1 MSENKS
7 LNNISNMLKD
17 PKQRSIVAILGIIGV
32 IAIGFGFWNSSK
44 TKTQKA
50 SQESAG
56 AYVAKAPNMEVVP
69 GSSSNLEYNAWY
81 S

>member
-32 IAIGFGFWNSSK
+32 IAIGFGFWNSNK
-44 TKTQKA
+44 TKTQK
-50 SQESAG
+50 
-56 AYVAKAPNMEVVP
+56 
-69 GSSSNLEYNAWY
+69 SS
-81 S
+81 